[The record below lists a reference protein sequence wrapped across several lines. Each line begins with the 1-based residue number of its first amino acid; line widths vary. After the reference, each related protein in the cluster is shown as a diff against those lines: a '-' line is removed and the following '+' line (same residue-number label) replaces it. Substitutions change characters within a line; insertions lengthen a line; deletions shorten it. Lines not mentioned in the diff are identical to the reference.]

1 MKIFK
6 KIFTIFC
13 IVLFISSYSFADDID
28 YENLEEFEFF
38 ETSNLSSSEPV
49 TNSKHIVVLD
59 RKTLSVLYEKDAYSK
74 TAMAS
79 TTKIMTCILALE
91 NISLDTKITVSKNA
105 ASIHGSVLGLKTNDI
120 ITINDLLYGLM
131 LRSGNDCAIS
141 IAEAISGTTEDFSFL
156 MNKKSKELNLQN
168 THFVTPNGLDDENHY
183 TSAYDLAILTDY
195 ALKNDTFKKIV
206 STKNCNILVN
216 GISRN
221 ISNTNELLGNTEGV
235 YGVKTGFTFN
245 AGRCLVS
252 SCKRNNM
259 DIIVVVLGAD
269 TKRNR
274 TKDSY
279 NLINYVF
286 KNFSYINVLPT
297 IQEAFNNYISYN
309 SSKFILEKTSTTPI
323 LELENISNYDFPL
336 KVDGNIKFNTKIHT
350 ISNFSSHTREQ
361 SKIGVL
367 YLYNNDKLICNINII
382 LKNSLISN
390 HWSYYF
396 KNIFKNLF

>member
-1 MKIFK
+1 MKILK
-6 KIFTIFC
+6 KCFTIFC
-13 IVLFISSYSFADDID
+13 IILFISSYSFADDID
-28 YENLEEFEFF
+28 YENINEFEFS
-38 ETSNLSSSEPV
+38 ETSNLSSSEPI
-49 TNSKHIVVLD
+49 THSKHIVVID

-91 NISLDTKITVSKNA
+91 KISLDTTITVSKNA
-105 ASIHGSVLGLKTNDI
+105 ASIHGSVLGLHTNDT
-120 ITINDLLYGLM
+120 ITIHDLLYGLM

-141 IAEAISGTTEDFSFL
+141 LAEAISGTTEDFAVL
-156 MNKKSKELNLQN
+156 MNKKSQELNLKN

-195 ALKNDTFKKIV
+195 ALKNESFKKIV
-206 STKNCNILVN
+206 STKNCNISIN

-221 ISNTNELLGNTEGV
+221 ISNTNELLGNVEGV

-252 SCKRNNM
+252 SCKRDNM

-269 TKRNR
+269 TKKMR

-279 NLINYVF
+279 NLINYIF
-286 KNFSYINVLPT
+286 KNFAYINVLPT
-297 IQEAFNNYISYN
+297 IQEAFNEYILYN
-309 SSKFILEKTSTTPI
+309 SKKFVLEKTSTNPI
-323 LELENISNYDFPL
+323 LELETLSNYNFPL
-336 KVDGNIKFNTKIHT
+336 KLDGNMKFNTKIHT
-350 ISNFSSHTREQ
+350 INNFSSQTEAF
-361 SKIGVL
+361 SKIGNL
-367 YLYNNDKLICNINII
+367 YLYNNNTLICSVNII
-382 LKNSLISN
+382 LKNTLTPNSWN
-390 HWSYYF
+390 YYF